1 MTRRIQE
8 SAARADAAAALPIT
22 EPLPSVP
29 DRAVRLASVARSAWR
44 KLALCT
50 PSSPSYRRAP
60 PATGRRPPPPPPRG
74 ADRDGDHGNRELEA
88 RGRAGECRVVWAGEW
103 GIG

>member
-1 MTRRIQE
+1 VTRRIQE

-29 DRAVRLASVARSAWR
+29 DRAARLASAARSAWH

-50 PSSPSYRRAP
+50 PSLPSYCRAP
-60 PATGRRPPPPPPRG
+60 PATGRRPPPPPRG
-74 ADRDGDHGNRELEA
+74 VDRDGDRGNRELEA
-88 RGRAGECRVVWAGEW
+88 RGRAGEYRVVWAGEW